1 VWDITEENRGWN
13 NRYSFFLPSFI
24 YVFFFVIRKNT
35 TTTINI
41 QRDWQKR
48 LFYLDFILNASSSL
62 LCYASIALCSLF
74 FFHYTHAHTY
84 IHYIHR
90 LLGKKKREKERE
102 RKKKQD
108 CLPANNHVNCRTHV
122 YTPLL
127 PHRCARSLFIVCHFV
142 FVINTCIRSRFL
154 RIWHFIP
161 LFDTCSCQFL
171 V

>member
-1 VWDITEENRGWN
+1 MVDT
-13 NRYSFFLPSFI
+13 FFFTFVYLR
-24 YVFFFVIRKNT
+24 VFFFVIRKNT

-74 FFHYTHAHTY
+74 FFSLHTHTRTFTTYTVCWA
-84 IHYIHR
+84 
-90 LLGKKKREKERE
+90 KKKEKE

-122 YTPLL
+122 YTPSYLTDVRALSLL
-127 PHRCARSLFIVCHFV
+127 SVILSL
-142 FVINTCIRSRFL
+142 
-154 RIWHFIP
+154 
-161 LFDTCSCQFL
+161 
-171 V
+171 